1 MLPTPTHSVR
11 ILLLLLL
18 LGDHLHAQSL
28 RDKAEALGVSI
39 GAAARPSLFSERLYS
54 LTLAREFNMLEAEDA
69 MKWWVIR
76 PDRFTFDFTQA
87 DRVVEFAETH
97 RMKVRGHTLVWG
109 GSNPAWLTSAPFTA
123 EQLSQLLQEHIT
135 TVVTRYRGKVFA
147 WDVVNEA
154 FDERGLLRPSL
165 WLDHPGIGF
174 VGKSTAYIEQVFRWA
189 NAADPQALLFYN
201 DNGQEAI
208 NVKSDAIYAMVKDFK
223 QRGVPIDGIGMQMHL
238 FDLRADFDS
247 IDANI
252 ARFTALDVQVHITEM
267 DVALPVDAAG
277 HATPAD
283 LARQAEIYRRI
294 AAACLAHP
302 GCTAIQTWGFT
313 DKYSW
318 IGSKTR
324 GAKGQALLFDR
335 YYAPKLSYH
344 ALENVFDR
352 EPRTHPPAS
361 TR

>member
-1 MLPTPTHSVR
+1 MPPVPMHSLRV
-11 ILLLLLL
+11 LLLLPLL
-18 LGDHLHAQSL
+18 IVHLEAQSL
-28 RDKAEALGVSI
+28 REKADALGISI
-39 GAAARPSLFSERLYS
+39 GPAARPSLFSERMYS
-54 LTLAREFNMLEAEDA
+54 LTLAREFNMLEPEDA

-87 DRVVEFAETH
+87 DRVVGFAETH

-109 GSNPAWLTSAPFTA
+109 GSNPAWLAAEPFTA
-123 EQLSQLLQEHIT
+123 EQLKQLLQEYIT
-135 TVVTRYRGKVFA
+135 KVVTHYQGKVFA

-154 FDERGLLRPSL
+154 FDERGLLRPSI
-165 WLDHPGIGF
+165 WNDQPGIGF
-174 VGKSTAYIEQVFRWA
+174 AGKSTAYIEQAFRWA
-189 NAADPQALLFYN
+189 NAAGPQALLFYN

-208 NVKSDAIYAMVKDFK
+208 NAKSDAIYAMVKDFK
-223 QRGVPIDGIGMQMHL
+223 QRGVPIDGIGMQMHW
-238 FDLRADFDS
+238 FDLQADFDS
-247 IDANI
+247 INANI

-277 HATPAD
+277 RATPAN

-318 IGSKTR
+318 IGSKTNH
-324 GAKGQALLFDR
+324 AKGQALLFDE
-335 YYAPKLSYH
+335 YYAPKNACQ
-344 ALENVFDR
+344 ALKNAFER
-352 EPRTHPPAS
+352 EPLPHSPAPA
-361 TR
+361 R